1 MNSRRA
7 ILRVRDVKEHCGWRI
22 ACGIFLFCAAVIS
35 APAQTFTD
43 LFYFPVNPGI
53 APSTPL
59 VQGIDGN
66 FYGATKGE
74 SLTKQGGCTNCGSV
88 FKITPAGKLTTLYHF
103 CTLVN
108 CADGAVP
115 LGRLVEGPDGSFYG
129 TTTEG
134 GDFTCG
140 ANGCGTIFKIT
151 RAGKLTT
158 LHTFTGPDG
167 SFPQGALV
175 LGPSGVFYGVAT
187 GNGANGGG
195 TFFKITAGTLT
206 TIYNFCAQ
214 SGCID
219 GGGPT
224 GVIQATD
231 GFFYGTTGSGGDV
244 NCFLHSC
251 GTVFRLT
258 PFGTLTTLHAFTGLA
273 DGAFP
278 QGGLVQGADGEL
290 YGMTVGGGVANGATP
305 GVIFKITPGG
315 ALTTLYTFCSQS
327 GCSDGSG
334 SNQPLIQAT
343 DGNFYGVT
351 CGCGNGGDG
360 NGNIFRMTPSGTFT
374 VMHALSAND
383 GADPRALLQAT
394 SGVLYGTT
402 LGGATSNV
410 PMPFLG
416 TVFSLDVGL
425 GPFVAPTPVWGLV
438 GTRVTILGNNLTG
451 TSAVGFN
458 GASAAFTVV
467 SDSEITTTVPAGA
480 TTGAIQVTTPSVT
493 LSSNTAF
500 RVTPQVL
507 SFSPT
512 SGPVGSTETIT
523 GVSLTGATVVS
534 FNGVQATSFTV
545 DSDTKITVTVPTGAT
560 SGFVAVRTPGGR
572 GQSATNFTVTP

>member
-1 MNSRRA
+1 MNH
-7 ILRVRDVKEHCGWRI
+7 LRGWKI
-22 ACGIFLFCAAVIS
+22 ACAIFLFCAAGIS

-43 LFYFPVNPGI
+43 LFYFDVNPGI

-88 FKITPAGKLTTLYHF
+88 FRITPAGKLTTLYYF

-108 CADGAVP
+108 CADGAVL
-115 LGRLVEGPDGSFYG
+115 LGRLVEGPDGSFFG
-129 TTTEG
+129 TTSEG
-134 GDFTCG
+134 GDFTRG
-140 ANGCGTIFKIT
+140 PNGCGTIFKIT

-175 LGPSGVFYGVAT
+175 LGSSGVLYGVAS
-187 GNGANGGG
+187 GKGANGGG
-195 TFFKITAGTLT
+195 TFFKITPAGTLT

-214 SGCID
+214 SQCTD
-219 GGGPT
+219 GTGPT

-231 GFFYGTTGSGGDV
+231 GFFYGTTGNGGDV
-244 NCFLHSC
+244 TCFLHSC

-278 QGGLVQGADGEL
+278 QGGLVQGADGKF

-315 ALTTLYTFCSQS
+315 ALTTLYTFCSLS

-360 NGNIFRMTPSGTFT
+360 NGNIFRMTPSGTLT
-374 VMHALSAND
+374 IVHALSAND
-383 GADPRALLQAT
+383 GGGPRALLQAT

-402 LGGATSNV
+402 PFGATSNV

-425 GPFVAPTPVWGLV
+425 GPFVAPRPAWGIV
-438 GTRVTILGNNLTG
+438 GTHVTILGNNLKG
-451 TSAVGFN
+451 TTAASFN
-458 GASAAFTVV
+458 PTPAAFTVV
-467 SDSEITTTVPAGA
+467 SDSEITATVPAGA
-480 TTGAIQVTTPSVT
+480 TTGNIQVTTPGGP
-493 LSSNTAF
+493 LSSNVAF
-500 RVTPQVL
+500 KVTPQVL
-507 SFSPT
+507 SFLPP
-512 SGPVGSTETIT
+512 SGAVGSNVVIT
-523 GVSLTGATVVS
+523 GQSLTGASAVS
-534 FNGVQATSFTV
+534 FGGVLATSFTV
-545 DSDTKITVTVPTGAT
+545 NSDTQITATVPTGAAT
-560 SGFVAVRTPGGR
+560 GDIAVRTPGGR
-572 GQSATNFTVTP
+572 GQSAAAFTVTP